1 MVNLFERNLSFSIDV
16 NLSAAL
22 VRPSVAP
29 SFLYLESNIRLG
41 NLDDSGFHPSFLPS
55 TATAAAALLLGCLVK
70 KPVDTDRT
78 DSVDRGR
85 GEGGGTVSPK
95 KWDNF

>member
-1 MVNLFERNLSFSIDV
+1 M
-16 NLSAAL
+16 
-22 VRPSVAP
+22 
-29 SFLYLESNIRLG
+29 
-41 NLDDSGFHPSFLPS
+41 
-55 TATAAAALLLGCLVK
+55 LLGCLVK

-95 KWDNF
+95 KWDNFKDSTRYLRLGYDLDLHRTLDFESCELRVHELPCACGLWSGA